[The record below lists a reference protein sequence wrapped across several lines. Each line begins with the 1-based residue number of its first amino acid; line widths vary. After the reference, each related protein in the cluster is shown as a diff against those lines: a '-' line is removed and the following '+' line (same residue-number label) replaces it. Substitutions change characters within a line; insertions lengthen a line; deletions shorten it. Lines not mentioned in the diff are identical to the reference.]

1 VEGANVCYAV
11 DNCTKLC
18 DKSSD
23 CAGFGK
29 VPEVCVFN
37 TCCNNSGSPSAGK
50 GNCLPVSTTCMNA
63 GSPSRMF
70 KRGERKF
77 GSVVKRQES
86 VEECTALSC
95 PGTWVDETTGVVV
108 DGMDG
113 QF

>member
-1 VEGANVCYAV
+1 
-11 DNCTKLC
+11 
-18 DKSSD
+18 
-23 CAGFGK
+23 
-29 VPEVCVFN
+29 
-37 TCCNNSGSPSAGK
+37 
-50 GNCLPVSTTCMNA
+50 
-63 GSPSRMF
+63 MF